1 MTIEQRDKYA
11 YELMVKNNPE
21 EAVKQLLLKDKTIND
36 LKQRINVT
44 IEYVENDFPY
54 LEEPDE
60 EIERCDGTTYM
71 TMKEYDKGILLKKLE
86 GEENDNFNKKNESN

>member
-1 MTIEQRDKYA
+1 MKIEQRDKYA

-36 LKQRINVT
+36 LKKRINVT
-44 IEYVENDFPY
+44 IEYVENELPF

-60 EIERCDGTTYM
+60 EIERCDGVTYM
-71 TMKEYDKGILLKKLE
+71 TMKEYDESILLNKLK
-86 GEENDNFNKKNESN
+86 GE

>member
-21 EAVKQLLLKDKTIND
+21 EAVKQLLLKDNTIND
-36 LKQRINVT
+36 LKHRINVT

-60 EIERCDGTTYM
+60 EIERCDGTIYM
-71 TMKEYDKGILLKKLE
+71 TKKEYDKGILLNKLK
-86 GEENDNFNKKNESN
+86 GEENESN